1 MRGEYHITSENWKD
15 VDWDVRQVKGTQKQ
29 RVDSGG
35 CSLGL

>member
-15 VDWDVRQVKGTQKQ
+15 VDRDVRQVKATQKQ